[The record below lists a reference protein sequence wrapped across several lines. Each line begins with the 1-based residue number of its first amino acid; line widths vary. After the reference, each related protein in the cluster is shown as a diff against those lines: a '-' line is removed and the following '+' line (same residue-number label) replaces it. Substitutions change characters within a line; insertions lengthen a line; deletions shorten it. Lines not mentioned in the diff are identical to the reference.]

1 MFRKIGKEDL
11 LRYRVAV
18 RYTDERQRYH
28 IEDIEEESMAGALR
42 AVEQRVAARILAT
55 ADLVEV
61 RAHIEGDTE
70 RSYSPG

>member
-1 MFRKIGKEDL
+1 MNIGEEDL

-18 RYTDERQRYH
+18 RYTAERQRYH
-28 IEDIEEESMAGALR
+28 IEDIEAESIAGALR
-42 AVEQRVAARILAT
+42 AVEQRVESGILAV

-61 RAHIEGDTE
+61 RRQIEGDTE